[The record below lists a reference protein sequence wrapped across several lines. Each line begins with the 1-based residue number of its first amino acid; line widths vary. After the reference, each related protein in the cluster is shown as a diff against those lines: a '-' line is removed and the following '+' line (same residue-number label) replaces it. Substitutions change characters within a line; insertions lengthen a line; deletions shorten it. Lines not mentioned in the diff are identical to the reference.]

1 MLVLHPT
8 MLAWTPWAPRR
19 PPPPYMP
26 MHPTIGQH
34 LLTNELRGREPMST
48 HTPKNFPASREGGG
62 GVFGHPTPTHPEFP
76 SPPLCPVHV
85 G

>member
-26 MHPTIGQH
+26 MHPTIRQH
-34 LLTNELRGREPMST
+34 LLTNELRGHEPMST
-48 HTPKNFPASREGGG
+48 HTPKNFPAPREGGG
-62 GVFGHPTPTHPEFP
+62 GGV
-76 SPPLCPVHV
+76 
-85 G
+85 